1 MRACTDALR
10 RIRWRMTTGR
20 NKGWGK
26 DKDMK
31 INLEDGDKKFN
42 MEGRVAC
49 VTIIDPKQRPEGDA
63 DVALMLVGGP
73 ATSPEIIRAQA
84 RTTFSLLKALAE
96 NDKVPSSYLWNAF
109 RMEYES
115 ACKTTQ
121 EVGVKKEIVPA
132 GRGNDIFTGPMS
144 DFK

>member
-10 RIRWRMTTGR
+10 WIRWRMTTGR
-20 NKGWGK
+20 NKDRGK

-42 MEGRVAC
+42 MEGRAAC
-49 VTIIDPKQRPEGDA
+49 VTIIDPKGDA

-73 ATSPEIIRAQA
+73 SASPEIIRAMA